1 MSNKSDLN
9 LIYFKDPSIN
19 GNFGDELSKFIT
31 YSLIDKNK
39 YNLIYNQKNC
49 NLNIVCIGS
58 YLHKAVSN
66 CYVFGSGIRTSTN
79 GNKYNNLN
87 VSAVRGPL
95 TKKFLENKG
104 VKCPSIFG
112 DPALLLPRFYKPKLI
127 KNLANKIGIIPHK
140 SNYNLYKK
148 KSFKNYFYLI
158 SPTDKWENVIDRIY
172 SCKYIISSSLH
183 GLICSDAYNK
193 PNLWLDEYKIDE
205 GDFKFKDY
213 FESQKRTYIKISSI
227 NDYDEKLL
235 YRNGNKINTQ
245 LLIDSFPF
253 KDKNIIPNKSLPKTI
268 ISKTIINKK
277 ISKLNS
283 YNLNKKIENED
294 INHNDF
300 ITKIINNHDFIT
312 QIINNHDFITK
323 VISNTNFMKQIV
335 NNNDFNT
342 QIVNNNYFMKQIY
355 ENFIEKLI
363 NNNIL
368 FEETIK
374 NIVHKMNENKNE
386 NIHKNKNEN
395 IHENINEDNI
405 HEDINEDNIH
415 EYINK
420 DNIHE
425 YINKDNIHENINE
438 NINKDNIHE
447 DINKDN
453 ILENINDNNE
463 ENKEEITII

>member
-9 LIYFKDPSIN
+9 LIYFKDVSIN

-58 YLHKAVSN
+58 YLHKTVSN
-66 CYVFGSGIRTSTN
+66 CYVFGSGIRTPSN

-95 TKKFLENKG
+95 TKKFLEDKG
-104 VKCPSIFG
+104 VKCPNIFG
-112 DPALLLPRFYKPKLI
+112 DPALLLPIFYKPNLI

-148 KSFKNYFYLI
+148 KSFKDYFYLI

-213 FESQKRTYIKISSI
+213 FESQKRSYIKISSI
-227 NDYDEKLL
+227 DKYDEKLL
-235 YRNGNKINTQ
+235 YRDGNKINTQ

-253 KDKNIIPNKSLPKTI
+253 REKNI
-268 ISKTIINKK
+268 K
-277 ISKLNS
+277 I
-283 YNLNKKIENED
+283 
-294 INHNDF
+294 
-300 ITKIINNHDFIT
+300 
-312 QIINNHDFITK
+312 
-323 VISNTNFMKQIV
+323 
-335 NNNDFNT
+335 
-342 QIVNNNYFMKQIY
+342 
-355 ENFIEKLI
+355 
-363 NNNIL
+363 
-368 FEETIK
+368 
-374 NIVHKMNENKNE
+374 
-386 NIHKNKNEN
+386 
-395 IHENINEDNI
+395 
-405 HEDINEDNIH
+405 
-415 EYINK
+415 
-420 DNIHE
+420 
-425 YINKDNIHENINE
+425 
-438 NINKDNIHE
+438 
-447 DINKDN
+447 
-453 ILENINDNNE
+453 
-463 ENKEEITII
+463 